1 MKFKSLLLL
10 LAISISLHSQ
20 EPKGILHY
28 VFPEFQQG
36 VVLLKNG
43 VSYNSKLNYNIATEE
58 MLFDDNGTILAIGE
72 EILPQI
78 DTVFIS
84 NNKFIRVNNK
94 FVKILIEEPSIN
106 LFIEHKC
113 RIIPPSKP
121 AAYGGTSQ
129 ISSTTSY
136 SSILSGGKM
145 YSLTLPEDYEV
156 VPYNVYWIEKNGQL
170 KSFSS
175 IGQLKKIYKD
185 KRKVLNDYLKAIEVK
200 PEDVKS
206 VEEVIIYMEIN

>member
-1 MKFKSLLLL
+1 MKFKSIFLL
-10 LAISISLHSQ
+10 LAISSSLHSQ

>member
-10 LAISISLHSQ
+10 LTISISLHSQ

-72 EILPQI
+72 ETLPQI

-84 NNKFIRVNNK
+84 NDKFIRVNNN
-94 FVKILIEEPSIN
+94 FVKILIDDPTIN
-106 LFIEHKC
+106 LFVEHKC

-145 YSLTLPEDYEV
+145 YSLKLPDDYEV
-156 VPYNVYWIEKNGQL
+156 VPYNVYWIKRNGQL
-170 KSFSS
+170 KSFSN
-175 IGQLKKIYKD
+175 IGQLKKIYRD
-185 KRKVLNDYLKAIEVK
+185 KRKVVNDYLKANEVK
-200 PEDVKS
+200 PENVKS
-206 VEEVIIYMEIN
+206 IEDAIIYMENN

>member
-1 MKFKSLLLL
+1 MKFKSLLLFL
-10 LAISISLHSQ
+10 TISISLHSQ

>member
-94 FVKILIEEPSIN
+94 FVKILIEEPSLN

>member
-1 MKFKSLLLL
+1 
-10 LAISISLHSQ
+10 
-20 EPKGILHY
+20 
-28 VFPEFQQG
+28 
-36 VVLLKNG
+36 
-43 VSYNSKLNYNIATEE
+43 
-58 MLFDDNGTILAIGE
+58 
-72 EILPQI
+72 
-78 DTVFIS
+78 
-84 NNKFIRVNNK
+84 
-94 FVKILIEEPSIN
+94 
-106 LFIEHKC
+106 
-113 RIIPPSKP
+113 
-121 AAYGGTSQ
+121 
-129 ISSTTSY
+129 
-136 SSILSGGKM
+136 M